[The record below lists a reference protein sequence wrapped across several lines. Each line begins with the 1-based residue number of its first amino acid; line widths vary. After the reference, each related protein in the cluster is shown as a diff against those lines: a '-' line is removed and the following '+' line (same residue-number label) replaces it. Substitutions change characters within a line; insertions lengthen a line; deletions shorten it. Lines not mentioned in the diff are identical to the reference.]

1 MATWD
6 DILTERDRQVY
17 ARAGFARR
25 QGLGERPALLIID
38 MNLNFTGEAPE
49 PILKAIERSRL
60 SCGDE
65 AWKAIPAIERLL
77 KLARDRRLPVF
88 YTTGDASLPAARPA
102 TKARSAPEGH
112 EVDRVK
118 GNEIVPALAPRDG
131 EVVIRK
137 QKASAFFGTPLM
149 SLLTEL
155 RVDSLVVTG
164 CTTSGCVRATVVDA
178 FSYNLS
184 VGVVEEAVFDRGE
197 ISHKVNLF
205 DMNAKYADVISLAEA
220 EAYLAG
226 LPHPSHRERRA

>member
-77 KLARDRRLPVF
+77 KLARDRRLPIF
-88 YTTGDASLPAARPA
+88 YTTGVVSLPAAR
-102 TKARSAPEGH
+102 
-112 EVDRVK
+112 
-118 GNEIVPALAPRDG
+118 
-131 EVVIRK
+131 
-137 QKASAFFGTPLM
+137 
-149 SLLTEL
+149 
-155 RVDSLVVTG
+155 
-164 CTTSGCVRATVVDA
+164 
-178 FSYNLS
+178 
-184 VGVVEEAVFDRGE
+184 
-197 ISHKVNLF
+197 
-205 DMNAKYADVISLAEA
+205 
-220 EAYLAG
+220 
-226 LPHPSHRERRA
+226 